1 MEVSPLVDGPTVG
14 VVRVAEVV
22 DVVGVADTL
31 GAAEVVVRG
40 ADVVDVVGVGVTDVI
55 DVVGVGVTDVIDVV
69 GVGATDV
76 VAVVRGADVVD
87 VVGVVDVVV
96 EVSLASCSR
105 SFPRFA
111 LASARARSAF
121 STCRRAKMRSFVL
134 RAFFSACSAFFNVA
148 SASATM
154 RSPSSTVEGF
164 GGATYSGATM

>member
-31 GAAEVVVRG
+31 GAAEV
-40 ADVVDVVGVGVTDVI
+40 
-55 DVVGVGVTDVIDVV
+55 
-69 GVGATDV
+69 
-76 VAVVRGADVVD
+76 VVRGADVVD

>member
-1 MEVSPLVDGPTVG
+1 M
-14 VVRVAEVV
+14 
-22 DVVGVADTL
+22 
-31 GAAEVVVRG
+31 
-40 ADVVDVVGVGVTDVI
+40 
-55 DVVGVGVTDVIDVV
+55 V

>member
-55 DVVGVGVTDVIDVV
+55 DVVGVG
-69 GVGATDV
+69 ATDV

-96 EVSLASCSR
+96 GVSLASCSR

>member
-40 ADVVDVVGVGVTDVI
+40 ADVVDVVGV
-55 DVVGVGVTDVIDVV
+55 
-69 GVGATDV
+69 
-76 VAVVRGADVVD
+76 
-87 VVGVVDVVV
+87 VDVVV

-121 STCRRAKMRSFVL
+121 STCRRVKMRSFVL